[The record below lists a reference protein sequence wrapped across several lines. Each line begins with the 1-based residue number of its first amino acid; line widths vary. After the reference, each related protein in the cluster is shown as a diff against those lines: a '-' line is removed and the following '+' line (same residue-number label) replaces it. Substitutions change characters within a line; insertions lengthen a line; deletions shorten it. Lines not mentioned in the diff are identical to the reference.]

1 MIIQH
6 YIKKDFSKMNE
17 LQKKIFS
24 GLLHEIMTGKYRVGD
39 TLPTELE
46 IGKMLQVT
54 RHNSHYAVKALENA
68 GIVMRNKKRGTTVTR
83 IPSKFELN
91 SLKRFTAKKVCIL
104 NHSHEDYRH
113 IHWNGSAFRS
123 KKS

>member
-1 MIIQH
+1 
-6 YIKKDFSKMNE
+6 MNE

-68 GIVMRNKKRGTTVTR
+68 GIVMRNKKKLLL
-83 IPSKFELN
+83 PSKFL
-91 SLKRFTAKKVCIL
+91 V
-104 NHSHEDYRH
+104 
-113 IHWNGSAFRS
+113 
-123 KKS
+123 

>member
-1 MIIQH
+1 
-6 YIKKDFSKMNE
+6 MNE

-104 NHSHEDYRH
+104 NHSHED
-113 IHWNGSAFRS
+113 
-123 KKS
+123 